1 MVYTTP
7 VFLARQPPAKP
18 VEGEKAIAL
27 IRVKKTSFGKMEA
40 GNATA
45 PEIQG
50 GHVHGRTKLITHEM
64 EMSISHRDR
73 TEVSEESDLWKIEEG
88 YRSDIEKAM

>member
-1 MVYTTP
+1 M
-7 VFLARQPPAKP
+7 
-18 VEGEKAIAL
+18 
-27 IRVKKTSFGKMEA
+27 IRAEKTSFGKMEA